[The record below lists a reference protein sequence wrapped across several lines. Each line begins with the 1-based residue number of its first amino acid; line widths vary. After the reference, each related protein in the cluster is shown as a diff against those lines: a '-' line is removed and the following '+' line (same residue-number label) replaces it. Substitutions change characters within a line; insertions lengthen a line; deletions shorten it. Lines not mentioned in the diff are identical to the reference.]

1 MVVKKKV
8 NVKKKSSSNESSEKP
23 SSFTFASG
31 AIVEGTLCLNYHSKT
46 NKEWSWTF
54 KVRGWNKKAPVSGVS
69 LSNGFFKSKKEAEA
83 DFEALRTGKFCKC

>member
-1 MVVKKKV
+1 MAVKKKV
-8 NVKKKSSSNESSEKP
+8 SVRKKNPLNKSSEKP

-31 AIVEGTLCLNYHSKT
+31 AIVEGTLHLDYHSKT

-69 LSNGFFKSKKEAEA
+69 LSNGFFKSQKEAEE
-83 DFEALRTGKFCKC
+83 DFNALRTGKFCKC